1 MQDAPEIETKFR
13 HIDWNI
19 TFVIRAYRPIS
30 KREAAGV
37 VQRYLLRNKGKPLQR
52 GSRII
57 IESGLR

>member
-1 MQDAPEIETKFR
+1 MQEPPEIETKFR
-13 HIDWNI
+13 HVDWDI
-19 TFVIRAYRPIS
+19 TFVIRAYREIS

-37 VQRYLLRNKGKPLQR
+37 VQRYLMRNKGQPLKR